1 MWSFLEKKEYDKYD
15 NINFTDTESVKVSPF
30 NDEISGVPEL
40 EDGEESPIAID
51 NAIKKSKGKK
61 EKGEKETELSKYVDF
76 YENENKKHIPSIL
89 EIDSIINQHE
99 CEKYGNLRFRGKFS
113 NIITKKMHFS

>member
-61 EKGEKETELSKYVDF
+61 EKGEKETELSKCVDL
-76 YENENKKHIPSIL
+76 YENENKKHIPTFL

-99 CEKYGNLRFRGKFS
+99 CEKYGKLTFRGKFS